1 MSVIATAQI
10 IAAQYV
16 SEQKNVKLGFP
27 CIPCSV
33 QYYNTVLYCTGFPCI
48 TAGAVCSTG
57 TVWMDKEDHIA
68 SRL

>member
-1 MSVIATAQI
+1 MSIIATAQI

-27 CIPCSV
+27 CI
-33 QYYNTVLYCTGFPCI
+33 TAA
-48 TAGAVCSTG
+48 AGAVCSTDS
-57 TVWMDKEDHIA
+57 VCMDDEDHIA

>member
-1 MSVIATAQI
+1 MSIIATAQI

-16 SEQKNVKLGFP
+16 SEQKNVKF
-27 CIPCSV
+27 
-33 QYYNTVLYCTGFPCI
+33 GFPCI
-48 TAGAVCSTG
+48 TAGAVCSTD